1 MYIKLEQ
8 YKIFNEAATTLSF
21 SIAARNLFIS
31 QSAVS
36 QTISSIEKELQT
48 QLFIRHSKGVSL
60 TKEGKLLH
68 QQIDKAVA
76 IITSVENQIS
86 NFHEL
91 KDGQLTIGAGDTFSE
106 YFLTDYIVKFKQLYP
121 GVKIK
126 VINRTSLETRE
137 LLKTDQ
143 IDLGFLNLPI
153 KDDALIIKE
162 CFQVQDIFVSN
173 QKDPHIYTFEELA
186 KKSLILF
193 EKSSNTRN
201 RIDNFFAKKGI
212 LLNPSI
218 ELGAHNL
225 LLDFAKAGLGI
236 SCVIKEF
243 SQEYLNQ
250 NILHEVKTISSLPRR
265 SIGYAYLKRRTQS
278 VATNKFIELI
288 ANDNQNNINY

>member
-36 QTISSIEKELQT
+36 QAISSIEKELQT

-68 QQIDKAVA
+68 QQIDKALA
-76 IITSVENQIS
+76 IITGVENQIS

-243 SQEYLNQ
+243 SQEYLNN
-250 NILHEVKTISSLPRR
+250 NILYEVKTISSLPPR

-278 VATNKFIELI
+278 VAANKFIELI
-288 ANDNQNNINY
+288 VNNS